1 MKKETLIKDIDKSE
15 LEFYDAPRIIWVLV
29 KEAIKLLWIENPKL
43 HDLGGLAESIKE
55 HGFQELPKLDSNLIS
70 ISNKKGAIKAGN
82 GRIETLAW
90 MEHDKKYDLPR
101 GLAKVKETGA
111 WVMPLLV
118 GTDAESIDLARSY
131 AIDSNNLTMTGG
143 DFTALD
149 ISRLWDQGKYLNV
162 LKKLQVT
169 ENMPVSVDGDDL
181 DLLAKILD
189 FSPFEDDDYADVEDE
204 HRLTRVSVHIG
215 NPEAYE
221 DVLSALHGLR
231 VDNPGWELEFVS

>member
-1 MKKETLIKDIDKSE
+1 MTEIQTVDIEKLEMK
-15 LEFYDAPRIIWVLV
+15 DAPALIWISVQD
-29 KEAIKLLWIENPKL
+29 AIKLLWADNPKL
-43 HDLGGLAESIKE
+43 HNIGDVAESIKT
-55 HGFQELPKLDSNLIS
+55 HGFQEIPKYDTNI
-70 ISNKKGAIKAGN
+70 GIKAGN

-90 MEHDKKYDLPR
+90 MEHDTKYDLPR
-101 GLAKVKETGA
+101 GLAKNKESGA

-162 LKKLQVT
+162 LRKLQVT

-181 DLLAKILD
+181 DLLSKILD
-189 FSPFEDDDYADVEDE
+189 FSPFDDADYDDEDE
-204 HRLTRVSVHIG
+204 SHRLTRVSVHIG
-215 NPEAYE
+215 NPAAYE
-221 DVLSALHGLR
+221 AVLSALHGLR
-231 VDNPGWELEFVS
+231 TDNPGWELEFVS